1 MCPYFREF
9 KCTYVNAWDVKWSC
23 AMVYISDVSFGRG
36 FMVYYSCK
44 FAHAGQ
50 DYAHLL
56 SLSSVA

>member
-1 MCPYFREF
+1 
-9 KCTYVNAWDVKWSC
+9 
-23 AMVYISDVSFGRG
+23 MVYISDVSFGRG